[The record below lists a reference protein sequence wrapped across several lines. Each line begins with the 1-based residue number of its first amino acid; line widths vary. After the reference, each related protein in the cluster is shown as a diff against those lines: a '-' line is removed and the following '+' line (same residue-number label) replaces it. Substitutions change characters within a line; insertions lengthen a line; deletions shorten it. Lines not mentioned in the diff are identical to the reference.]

1 MLGKIIATIKLSGR
15 KHIGDNTNMEKIK
28 ILIKIIITIKLSG
41 IKHVGDNTNME
52 KKIESILVITPTRR
66 KLNYRYK
73 ACW

>member
-1 MLGKIIATIKLSGR
+1 MLGKIIA
-15 KHIGDNTNMEKIK
+15 
-28 ILIKIIITIKLSG
+28 TIKLSG